1 MSAYIVEKRLIGY
14 IVGCDRYMETKTGFC
29 NRDRTPVE
37 QGQALRDENIRSV
50 LYRYPQTTIQTAP
63 GASDRESVFCEED
76 IVSIGE
82 DSFDPVQLLK
92 SIACLEYQ
100 SCEHDEWEQC
110 QAKKYLDGL
119 RADAVRMLPK
129 WDEAEWGAPE
139 KVKAN

>member
-14 IVGCDRYMETKTGFC
+14 IVGCDRYMETRNGFC
-29 NRDRTPVE
+29 TPDRTLAK

-50 LYRYPQTTIQTAP
+50 LHRYPQTSEQTAP
-63 GASDRESVFCEED
+63 GASDRDSVFCEED

-100 SCEHDEWEQC
+100 SCEHDGWEPC
-110 QAKKYLDGL
+110 GAKKYLDEL
-119 RADAVRMLPK
+119 RVDAVRMLPK
-129 WDEAEWGAPE
+129 WGEAKWGAP
-139 KVKAN
+139 KMVKAD